1 MPTYETHYP
10 KEFTIHNTNTYQ
22 QRQRQAALA
31 LCDGNRH
38 AIDIGANI
46 GLWARDF
53 CEYFDHVTLFEPDE
67 LNRQCLTENLKHHH
81 NKTIHPY
88 GLYSSAK
95 STTLFGGDHTCG
107 NKAISKEAIQELS
120 DDKSDYIVETQ
131 CELKVL
137 DEYNLQEV
145 DLMKLDT
152 QGSELEILKGALDTI
167 QRCGPTI
174 CVEITTKN
182 EQQKREAQ
190 VVYDFFDSIGYHLAG
205 GIKKDKVFKRIR
217 QA

>member
-1 MPTYETHYP
+1 MPAYETHYP
-10 KEFTIHNTNTYQ
+10 KEFAIHNTNTYQ

-53 CEYFDHVTLFEPDE
+53 CAYFDHVTLFEPDE
-67 LNRQCLTENLKHHH
+67 LNRHCLSENLRQYH

-88 GLYSSAK
+88 GLYSTSK

-107 NKAISKEAIQELS
+107 NKAISREAIQALS
-120 DDKSDYIVETQ
+120 DDKSNYIVETQ

-167 QRCGPTI
+167 KRCEPTI

-190 VVYDFFDSIGYHLAG
+190 VVYDFFDSIGYYLAG
-205 GIKKDKVFKRIR
+205 GIKKDKVFKRIPSN
-217 QA
+217 